1 MKKWGFALYL
11 AQLVTLGATAQQ
23 EPTPSI
29 YGESVDVRLVNI
41 EVVVT
46 DNKEERV
53 PGLTAADFRLLV
65 DGKEV
70 EISNFSEIR
79 EGQVIA
85 PAAESAAGVQAVPLA
100 EKAVPTNYLVFID
113 DFFSFAI
120 HRNRVLTRLTEQ
132 VAKLGENDRMALVAF
147 NGRKLELLT
156 PWTRSLSQL
165 DAGLTAASKRP
176 SFGGM
181 HRAQRGQVVD
191 DPGAGEALELPLWVP
206 RDEKL
211 NVFQRGFAMHLERL
225 LTNEINAARA
235 AMRALGGVEG
245 RKVLLL
251 LSGGWPFSPQEYAA
265 NFQTTFPEQGLK
277 HGELLYQPLVDA
289 ANLLGYTVYPVD
301 LPGLGGAGEP
311 RIGPGSPSAPSLV
324 SESNLEATLGF
335 FAKSTGGRAFLN
347 SARDSA
353 FETAVADTRTY
364 YWLGFSPDRR
374 RDDKQHEIKVKMVRR
389 GLEVRFRKS
398 FHDLSRSTELSMMV
412 ESSLLFGET
421 PSELPLPVKVGDI
434 KPLGGGK
441 MEVPF
446 LVGVPVDQ
454 ITILEIG
461 GEYVAEV
468 ELRIGVL
475 DAHANMSEVSVLP
488 IRLSSKNRPQA
499 GKLVR
504 YDTKIKIWKEAHEVV
519 LSLFDPAT
527 GKLLSTRLNVAPE
540 P

>member
-1 MKKWGFALYL
+1 MSRFRAFVALGVAVGLGAL
-11 AQLVTLGATAQQ
+11 AQ
-23 EPTPSI
+23 ESPPPSLF
-29 YGESVDVRLVNI
+29 GEIVDVRLVNI

-46 DNKEERV
+46 DNKEQRV
-53 PGLTAADFRLLV
+53 SGLSAEDFRLLV

-79 EGQVIA
+79 EGQVVS
-85 PAAESAAGVQAVPLA
+85 PAAGEAGGAEPIPLA
-100 EKAVPTNYLVFID
+100 EKAVPTHYLVFID

-120 HRNRVLTRLTEQ
+120 HRNRVLTRLGEQ
-132 VAKLGENDRMALVAF
+132 LSMLGENDRMALVAF
-147 NGRKLELLT
+147 NGKKLELVT
-156 PWTRSLSQL
+156 NWSRSLSQL

-191 DPGAGEALELPLWVP
+191 DPGAGEQLELPLWVP

-211 NVFQRGFAMHLERL
+211 NVFQRGFAMHLEML

-235 AMRALGGVEG
+235 AMRAMGGVEG

-277 HGELLYQPLVDA
+277 QGEQLYQPLVDA

-301 LPGLGGAGEP
+301 LPGLGGSGEP
-311 RIGPGSPSAPSLV
+311 RVGPGSPSAPSLI
-324 SESNLEATLGF
+324 SESNLEASLSF
-335 FAKSTGGRAFLN
+335 FAKQTGGRTFLN
-347 SARDSA
+347 TARDKA

-374 RDDKQHEIKVKMVRR
+374 RDDKQHEIKVKMGRR
-389 GLEVRFRKS
+389 GLDVRFRKS
-398 FHDLSRSTELSMMV
+398 FHDLSRGTELSMMV
-412 ESSLLFGET
+412 ESSLLFGEA
-421 PSELPLPVKVGDI
+421 PSKLPLPVKVGEI
-434 KPLGGGK
+434 KPLRGGK

-446 LVGVPVDQ
+446 LVGIPVDQ
-454 ITILEIG
+454 VTILEIG
-461 GEYVAEV
+461 GEYVAEL

-475 DAHANMSEVSVLP
+475 DAHANMSEVSTLP
-488 IRLSSKNRPQA
+488 IRLASKQQPQR

-504 YDTKIKIWKEAHEVV
+504 YDTSIKVWKEAHEVV

-527 GKLLSTRLNVAPE
+527 GRLLSTRLSVAP
-540 P
+540 